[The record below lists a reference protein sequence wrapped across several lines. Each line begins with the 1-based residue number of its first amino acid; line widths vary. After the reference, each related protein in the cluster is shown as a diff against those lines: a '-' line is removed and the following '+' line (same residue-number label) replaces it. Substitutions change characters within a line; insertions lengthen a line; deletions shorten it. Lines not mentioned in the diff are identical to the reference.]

1 MLNRSNSSA
10 NGRCAVPFG
19 DYPPLRPK
27 KQNGRLGRFKTRPL
41 YRVAGG
47 SRHCPDIVPG
57 SRGRRAEK
65 VHLAGFFFLPFSHF
79 RVERA
84 NRL

>member
-47 SRHCPDIVPG
+47 SRHCPDIPPEDG
-57 SRGRRAEK
+57 TGRGEK
-65 VHLAGFFFLPFSHF
+65 VHLPNFFFPPFSHF

-84 NRL
+84 DRL